1 MKISNKKV
9 KVKLDIGAE
18 INVML
23 MRVFKQIKDG
33 HVKMER
39 TKTKL
44 CGYGGTRS
52 SEFYVVKTD
61 SKTLLSL
68 QKSRE
73 LETIYTNTQPSNIK
87 RR

>member
-1 MKISNKKV
+1 MQKEQSLASCCVTKMKISNKKV

-18 INVML
+18 VNVMS

-52 SEFYVVKTD
+52 SVNFKMQNRNQN
-61 SKTLLSL
+61 SMW
-68 QKSRE
+68 
-73 LETIYTNTQPSNIK
+73 
-87 RR
+87 